1 MSSALEDVLLYL
13 TEARER
19 IGNQEEINDDEAVIH
34 LELSML
40 IFDVQLLVEKDHRE
54 TPQGELFYKRERITW
69 N

>member
-1 MSSALEDVLLYL
+1 MDALYDVKMLL

-19 IGNQEEINDDEAVIH
+19 LGNQEVISDDEAVIH

-40 IFDVQLLVEKDHRE
+40 IMDVTLLIEKDERE
-54 TPQGELFYKRERITW
+54 NPQGHLFYKRERIKW

>member
-1 MSSALEDVLLYL
+1 MSGLTDVLLLL

-19 IGNQEEINDDEAVIH
+19 LAEQDTINDDEAVIH

-54 TPQGELFYKRERITW
+54 TPQGELFYKRERIKW

>member
-1 MSSALEDVLLYL
+1 MSALEDVLLYL

-19 IGNQEEINDDEAVIH
+19 IGAQEHINDDEAVIH

-40 IFDVQLLVEKDHRE
+40 IFDVQLLVEKDRRE
-54 TPQGELFYKRERITW
+54 TPQGELFYKRERIKW

>member
-1 MSSALEDVLLYL
+1 MSALADVLLLL

-19 IGNQEEINDDEAVIH
+19 IGAQDEINDDEAVIH

-40 IFDVQLLVEKDHRE
+40 IFDVQLLVEKGNRE
-54 TPQGELFYKRERITW
+54 STQGELFIKRERIKW